1 MTTAIYLACIST
13 HLCSQIKRDT
23 LVNIDHNGII
33 EACHNGKYPPAIAM
47 VMKNI
52 HEETVIKINIE
63 SALDERNETVEHR
76 FAPLP
81 SGECSRERLL
91 MMKAHLIG
99 LSFLTELL

>member
-1 MTTAIYLACIST
+1 MTTAIYLACISV
-13 HLCSQIKRDT
+13 HSYSQIKRDT
-23 LVNIDHNGII
+23 LVNVDHNGII

-63 SALDERNETVEHR
+63 SALDERNKTIERR

-81 SGECSRERLL
+81 SGECSRGSL
-91 MMKAHLIG
+91 
-99 LSFLTELL
+99 